1 MTNEDDFYLA
11 DIAWWVH
18 FVHFPFLQK
27 YSKIAVSFMF
37 YKYLDTKNNELQL
50 QNEKG
55 KKMEGIKIQN
65 MLSKCIAAADVLV
78 HLKCSYIFISYISI
92 LYNVIVC

>member
-1 MTNEDDFYLA
+1 M
-11 DIAWWVH
+11 
-18 FVHFPFLQK
+18 HFPFLQK
-27 YSKIAVSFMF
+27 YSKIAESFRF
-37 YKYLDTKNNELQL
+37 YKFMDIKNNELQL

-78 HLKCSYIFISYISI
+78 HLK
-92 LYNVIVC
+92 